1 MAVFHF
7 DKRVTL
13 RIIFS
18 ELRFSL
24 NPDIN
29 ISLKIIKIDDR
40 TNKPSKL
47 LISGIKVKITSN
59 LSAIGSKILPIS
71 VSLLFFLAN
80 QPSKKSEIAAYTKR
94 IKDIRYNIPID
105 KLLSNS
111 KSKGII
117 NAIMILEKVSKFGIK
132 ES

>member
-7 DKRVTL
+7 DKRVTS

-18 ELRFSL
+18 DLRFSL
-24 NPDIN
+24 NPDIK
-29 ISLKIIKIDDR
+29 ISLKIIKIDDK
-40 TNKPSKL
+40 TNKVPKL

-59 LSAIGSKILPIS
+59 LSAIGSNILPIS
-71 VSLLFFLAN
+71 VSSLFFLAN
-80 QPSKKSEIAAYTKR
+80 QPSKKSEIAANIKR
-94 IKDIRYNIPID
+94 IKDIRYNTPND
-105 KLLSNS
+105 KLLPIN

-117 NAIMILEKVSKFGIK
+117 NAIMILEKVSRFGIK

>member
-7 DKRVTL
+7 DKRVTS

-18 ELRFSL
+18 DLRFSL
-24 NPDIN
+24 NPDIK
-29 ISLKIIKIDDR
+29 ISLKIIKIDDK
-40 TNKPSKL
+40 TNKLSKL

-59 LSAIGSKILPIS
+59 LSAIGSNILPIS
-71 VSLLFFLAN
+71 VSSLFFLAN
-80 QPSKKSEIAAYTKR
+80 QPSKKSEIAANIKR
-94 IKDIRYNIPID
+94 IKDIRYNTPND
-105 KLLSNS
+105 KLLPIN

-117 NAIMILEKVSKFGIK
+117 NAIMILEKVSRFGIK